1 MISES
6 EALQRIIAL
15 VRPGAVE
22 QLPLAAALNRYSA
35 QDILASVPNPPFDN
49 SAMDGYALRAAESAQ
64 SAPLRVTGEQPAGLD
79 RHLHV
84 EPGSAVRIFTG
95 APIPSGAD
103 SVIMQE
109 DVDTQ
114 QDGDSVSIRCRDPV
128 TAGENIRRVGTDLC
142 RGQRVIAKGERIT
155 AGRVGLLASQG
166 MDTIE
171 AYASPRVAVLT
182 TGDELARP
190 GAALLSGQIYDSN
203 GPMLHA
209 LLAAEGVMDVTAAH
223 CSDEYADTEA
233 TLSRLIA
240 ANDFIIVAGGVSVGE
255 RDQVKPALR
264 TLGLDPELWRVC
276 IKPGKP
282 FLFCHRHAP
291 RPVHVF
297 GLPGNPVSAF
307 VTFHVFVRAA
317 LLHWLGA
324 SDEEITPPA
333 SLAGMMSDITNPGDR
348 PHYVRGRVDNGIF
361 SALGIQ
367 QSHAIHGLSQ
377 ANALLRLDAGESVAA
392 GSMRP
397 VIMV

>member
-6 EALQRIIAL
+6 EALQRILAL

-22 QLPLAAALNRYSA
+22 QLPLAAALNRFSA

-95 APIPSGAD
+95 APIPSGAEA
-103 SVIMQE
+103 VIMQE

-114 QDGDSVSIRCRDPV
+114 KDGDSISIRCREPV
-128 TAGENIRRVGTDLC
+128 TAGENIRRVGADLC
-142 RGQRVIAKGERIT
+142 RGQRVIAKGGRIT

-171 AYASPRVAVLT
+171 AHASPRVAVLT

-190 GAALLSGQIYDSN
+190 GAALLSGQIFDSN

-209 LLAAEGVMDVTAAH
+209 LLAAQGVMDITVAH

-240 ANDFIIVAGGVSVGE
+240 ANDIIIVAGGVSVGE

-264 TLGLDPELWRVC
+264 ALGLDPELWRVC

-282 FLFCHRHAP
+282 FLFSHRHAP

-307 VTFHVFVRAA
+307 VTFQVFVRAA
-317 LLHWLGA
+317 LLRWLGA

-333 SLAGMMSDITNPGDR
+333 CLAAMKSDVANPGDR

-361 SALGIQ
+361 SAPGIQ